1 MMNSPHWIGRARVFL
16 LLLVGGGLN
25 LPLLAA
31 AQPEAGRASANA
43 GFVDAAQFGFSPTAS
58 GLENMRAL
66 QQALD
71 QTGTITISRP
81 GTYPIAGTVFIG
93 SNTSLVCGKNVFLKK
108 VAEQGAFSH
117 VLLNKGALTK
127 TYDEHITV
135 RGLSVIANGI
145 DVRKFLV
152 YGLHGQIA
160 FFYVK
165 NLRIEDFRCEDIGKA
180 QYGIHVCT
188 FEDLLI
194 ENVLLKGD
202 KDGVHLGRGKRFTIR
217 NATFQ
222 TFDDAIALNGHDY
235 DVGNPELGWIEDG
248 LVENCHDLADSK
260 ERIGYFC
267 RILAGGWRDWEPGIE
282 VQKSDTVVS
291 GGRLYRVFANPD
303 GAKYKSVTR
312 PVHEAGAQELD
323 GIKWVMVQNDLTYTA
338 GVRNVTFRSVFLHKP
353 RTGFSIHF
361 DQDKYSRSYYPGSTV
376 PRQEQLRFDDIR
388 VIYEE
393 PSLLF
398 DVWTPVD
405 VLSITNSNLRN
416 NRIRFH
422 GKADIRDWGTT
433 KISMS
438 NCVFAHAGALELIS
452 NELPQRR
459 IELQTQGSV
468 VLHDGFTAK
477 VSPGPGTITVK
488 SDLPGLTP

>member
-1 MMNSPHWIGRARVFL
+1 MPRAREL
-16 LLLVGGGLN
+16 LILLIVGTITAHR
-25 LPLLAA
+25 LLAGDPA
-31 AQPEAGRASANA
+31 AGAANLA
-43 GFVDAAQFGFSPTAS
+43 ARPGFVDASQFGFSPAAS
-58 GLENMRAL
+58 GVENMRAL

-81 GTYPIAGTVFIG
+81 GTYKLAGTVFIG
-93 SNTSLVCGKNVFLKK
+93 SHTALVCGANVALMK
-108 VAEQGAFSH
+108 VDEQGPFSH

-127 TYDEHITV
+127 TYDEHIAVT
-135 RGLSVIANGI
+135 GLNVIVNGI

-165 NLRIEDFRCEDIGKA
+165 NLRIDNFRCEDIGKA

-235 DVGNPELGWIEDG
+235 DVGNPELGWIEEG
-248 LVENCHDLADSK
+248 LVENCRDLADNK
-260 ERIGYFC
+260 RRIGYFC
-267 RILAGGWRDWEPGIE
+267 RILAGGWREWEPGIV
-282 VQKSDTVVS
+282 VQKSDTVIS

-303 GAKYKSVTR
+303 EKQYKSVTR
-312 PVHEAGAQELD
+312 PTHESGAQELD
-323 GIKWVMVQNDLTYTA
+323 GIKWVMVQNDVTATA
-338 GVRNVTFRSVFLHKP
+338 GVRNVTFRSIFLSKP

-361 DQDKYSRSYYPGSTV
+361 DQDKYSRSYYPGSPV
-376 PRQEQLRFDDIR
+376 PQQEQLRFDDIR
-388 VIYEE
+388 VLYDE
-393 PSLLF
+393 PALLF

-405 VLSITNSNLRN
+405 SLSVTNSHLRN

-422 GKADIRDWGTT
+422 GKAAITDWGTT
-433 KISMS
+433 KIAFN
-438 NCVFAHAGALELIS
+438 NCVFAHHGPLELIS

-468 VLHDGFTAK
+468 VLHGDFTAK
-477 VSPGPGTITVK
+477 VSPGPGSISVR